1 MTRPLGPLYPFPQEI
16 DINAVF
22 KRKPRYR
29 DPRFKTGCNKTIYRS
44 WVISTSSVTT
54 HKPHPQSLLIF
65 FHDLVSTYFGGHFMP
80 ESTTLQKVRRNS
92 RLRITVCPRPLNQ
105 RPARPGI
112 TGFGDPSTSDPLT
125 G

>member
-1 MTRPLGPLYPFPQEI
+1 MTKPLGPLYPFTKEI

-29 DPRFKTGCNKTIYRS
+29 DTRFKTGCNKTIYRS

-80 ESTTLQKVRRNS
+80 ESTSLQKVRRNS
-92 RLRITVCPRPLNQ
+92 RLQ
-105 RPARPGI
+105 K
-112 TGFGDPSTSDPLT
+112 TGVLIYSLSY
-125 G
+125 